1 MYNNVGGGGMKIEVK
16 CETCGKSFLR
26 EKGEVTRNKRI
37 GRRVYCSRS
46 CGGKCKKNVE
56 HIKSVRSD
64 YDITQHCG
72 NRKDEYSGFKWYM
85 KVLNTR
91 RKEVDVDLQYLKEL
105 WESQKGRCAFSGQE
119 LELRT
124 HSNKQKASSASLDRI
139 NNDKGY
145 TQGNVRFVS
154 VMFNMAR
161 NTFSDQDVLNFCE
174 AAVSHI
180 K

>member
-1 MYNNVGGGGMKIEVK
+1 MKLVANLSCVK
-16 CETCGKSFLR
+16 RVRSQETKEF
-26 EKGEVTRNKRI
+26 
-37 GRRVYCSRS
+37 
-46 CGGKCKKNVE
+46 GGKCKKNVE

-64 YDITQHCG
+64 YDITQHSG
-72 NRKDEYSGFKWYM
+72 HRKDEYSGFRWYI
-85 KVLNTR
+85 KVLNMR
-91 RKEVDVDLQYLKEL
+91 GKEVDVDLQYLKEL

-145 TQGNVRFVS
+145 IQGNVRFVS
-154 VMFNMAR
+154 VIFNYAR

-174 AAVSHI
+174 VAVSHL